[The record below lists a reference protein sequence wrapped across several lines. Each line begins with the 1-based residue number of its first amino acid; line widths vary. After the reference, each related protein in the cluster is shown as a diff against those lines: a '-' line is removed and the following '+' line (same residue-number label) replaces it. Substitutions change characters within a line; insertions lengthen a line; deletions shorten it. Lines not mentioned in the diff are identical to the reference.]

1 MLCGTMACGPAL
13 PGARAHALAR
23 LLAQALALVLALVL
37 ARVPWLVERSVC
49 A

>member
-13 PGARAHALAR
+13 PGVLGHALAR
-23 LLAQALALVLALVL
+23 LLAQALALVL